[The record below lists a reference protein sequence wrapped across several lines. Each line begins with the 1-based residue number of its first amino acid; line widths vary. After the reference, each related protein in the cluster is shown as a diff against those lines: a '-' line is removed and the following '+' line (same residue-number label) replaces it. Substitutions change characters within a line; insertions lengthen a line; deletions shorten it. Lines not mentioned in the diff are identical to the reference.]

1 MAIFL
6 QDGKY
11 RIEKSLGQGG
21 FGITYLATQVNLN
34 RQVAIKEFY
43 PKDFCDTSQVRLTPK
58 PGDEELVARL
68 KRKFISEA
76 RNVAKLDHPNIV
88 KIYDVFEE
96 NSTAYFVMEYVEGES
111 LDAMAKRGAMSEAD
125 ALHYIIPS
133 ARALEYVHSENMTH
147 LDVKPANIMVR
158 RKNNTPVLIDFGLA
172 KQYDRTTGGE
182 TSTSFVGLSPGYAP
196 IEQYNQG
203 GVNTFSPQ
211 IDVYALGATLYRL
224 VTGTTPPE
232 PAMREGN
239 DMEISAPVSAG
250 TRNAIQHAMRMFKSN
265 RTPSMTAFIAELS
278 STQAPKSQPIPRP
291 TLRLKCSDV
300 NDNDKMSKHG
310 SYLKFGIIS
319 VLIIGIIIIFLDR
332 CNYKEPQK
340 DIIEVESTAVDT
352 VVDTAVNS
360 VVTIDVD
367 STPGETVFDPK
378 QSVVSET
385 GNSKS
390 EKDVAVIEDN
400 DVQKN
405 IEPADAKSLF
415 LKGEN
420 YYFGKGGVAKDYT
433 RAEKYFRKAAE
444 QGYAPAQN
452 MLGICYEYG
461 EGVEQ
466 DYLKAVEWYR
476 KAAEQGYAR
485 AQCNLGQCYANGFG
499 VEQDCAKAVEWYRK
513 AAEQG
518 YARAQKN
525 LGICYEVGRGVE
537 QDYDK
542 AVKWYRKAAVQ
553 CYAIAQVYLG
563 NCYKW
568 GRGVNQNYAVAV
580 EWFRKAA
587 KHGNSEAQYLLGD
600 SYENGRGVAKN
611 WYKAVEWYQKA
622 AEQGNKD
629 AKRRLREMGV

>member
-111 LDAMAKRGAMSEAD
+111 LDAMSKRGAMSEAD
-125 ALHYIIPS
+125 ALHYIIPI

-232 PAMREGN
+232 PTMRDGN
-239 DMEISAPVSAG
+239 DVEISAPVSAG
-250 TRNAIQHAMRMFKSN
+250 MRNAIQHAMRMFKSN

-278 STQAPKSQPIPRP
+278 ATPTPTPVTQLQTQILHPQPIEDEEDEEEE
-291 TLRLKCSDV
+291 S
-300 NDNDKMSKHG
+300 N
-310 SYLKFGIIS
+310 FGRYIKLAI
-319 VLIIGIIIIFLDR
+319 VAVVVIGFIIFLLNR
-332 CNYKEPQK
+332 CNRYAPHEDITETETITEEDSAIAIDQAPMEVPVSTITLEAVPFKQDAQIINMYFSPDGLTIKSADNKKQLYK
-340 DIIEVESTAVDT
+340 TALVFGTTLGEDVNILPSNRIVKY
-352 VVDTAVNS
+352 VVDRVDKTKVLIFFGKRFDDTDNIVICFTNIKKERLRVVIPIAKERNS
-360 VVTIDVD
+360 VV
-367 STPGETVFDPK
+367 
-378 QSVVSET
+378 
-385 GNSKS
+385 SKT
-390 EKDVAVIEDN
+390 ATEDHN
-400 DVQKN
+400 DVRVHKN
-405 IEPADAKSLF
+405 EVIVEEKKPENEKIYSSVDQMPQYPGGDAELMKYLSSHIQYPAMAIENNVQGRVMVQFVVTKTGAIGEVKVVRGVDRDLDKEAIRVVKSLPNF
-415 LKGEN
+415 IP
-420 YYFGKGGVAKDYT
+420 GK
-433 RAEKYFRKAAE
+433 
-444 QGYAPAQN
+444 
-452 MLGICYEYG
+452 I
-461 EGVEQ
+461 EG
-466 DYLKAVEWYR
+466 KAVNVWYTLPVTF
-476 KAAEQGYAR
+476 KLQG
-485 AQCNLGQCYANGFG
+485 AN
-499 VEQDCAKAVEWYRK
+499 
-513 AAEQG
+513 
-518 YARAQKN
+518 
-525 LGICYEVGRGVE
+525 
-537 QDYDK
+537 
-542 AVKWYRKAAVQ
+542 
-553 CYAIAQVYLG
+553 
-563 NCYKW
+563 
-568 GRGVNQNYAVAV
+568 
-580 EWFRKAA
+580 
-587 KHGNSEAQYLLGD
+587 
-600 SYENGRGVAKN
+600 
-611 WYKAVEWYQKA
+611 
-622 AEQGNKD
+622 
-629 AKRRLREMGV
+629 

>member
-58 PGDEELVARL
+58 PGDEELVARF

-111 LDAMAKRGAMSEAD
+111 LDAMSKRGAMSEAD
-125 ALHYIIPS
+125 ALHYIIPI

-224 VTGTTPPE
+224 VTGMTPPE

-239 DMEISAPVSAG
+239 DMEISTPVSAG

-278 STQAPKSQPIPRP
+278 ETPTPRPIPRP
-291 TLRLKCSDV
+291 TLRQKCSDV
-300 NDNDKMSKHG
+300 NDNDKISKYG
-310 SYLKFGIIS
+310 SYLKFGMIS
-319 VLIIGIIIIFLDR
+319 VLIISIIIIFLDR
-332 CNYKEPQK
+332 CIYKEPQK
-340 DIIEVESTAVDT
+340 DIIEVESAAVDT
-352 VVDTAVNS
+352 VVDTAENS
-360 VVTIDVD
+360 VVTIEVD
-367 STPGETVFDPK
+367 STTGETVFDPK

-385 GNSKS
+385 GESKS
-390 EKDVAVIEDN
+390 EKDVVATEDN
-400 DVQKN
+400 DVPKN
-405 IEPADAKSLF
+405 TEPADAKSLF
-415 LKGEN
+415 LIGEN
-420 YYFGKGGVAKDYT
+420 YYYGKGGVAKNYT
-433 RAEKYFRKAAE
+433 RAVKYFRKAAE

-461 EGVEQ
+461 RGVEQ
-466 DYLKAVEWYR
+466 DYAKAVEWLR
-476 KAAEQGYAR
+476 KAAVQGHAL
-485 AQCNLGQCYANGFG
+485 AQFNLGYCYYLGRV
-499 VEQDCAKAVEWYRK
+499 VEQDYAKAVEWYRK
-513 AAEQG
+513 AAVQG
-518 YARAQKN
+518 YA
-525 LGICYEVGRGVE
+525 E
-537 QDYDK
+537 
-542 AVKWYRKAAVQ
+542 
-553 CYAIAQVYLG
+553 AQVYLG
-563 NCYKW
+563 NCYYI
-568 GRGVNQNYAVAV
+568 GIGVERDYGVAV
-580 EWFRKAA
+580 GWYRRAA
-587 KHGNSEAQYLLGD
+587 EQGQVLAQYLLGNC
-600 SYENGRGVAKN
+600 YENGRGVAKN
-611 WYKAVEWYQKA
+611 IDEAIKWYRKA
-622 AEQGNKD
+622 AAQGNAD
-629 AKRRLREMGV
+629 ANQRLREMGVLD

>member
-58 PGDEELVARL
+58 PGDEELVARF

-111 LDAMAKRGAMSEAD
+111 LDAMSKRGAMSEAD
-125 ALHYIIPS
+125 ALHYIIPI

-224 VTGTTPPE
+224 VTGITPPE
-232 PAMREGN
+232 PTMREGQ
-239 DMEISAPVSAG
+239 DVEITAPVSAG
-250 TRNAIQHAMRMFKSN
+250 TRSAISHAMRVFKN
-265 RTPSMTAFIAELS
+265 DRTPSMTAFLAELS
-278 STQAPKSQPIPRP
+278 ATQTPAPQPIENNFKDGIKPF
-291 TLRLKCSDV
+291 
-300 NDNDKMSKHG
+300 NAN
-310 SYLKFGIIS
+310 YL
-319 VLIIGIIIIFLDR
+319 IIIFIVLFAVSVFLGIRGINSCSREDIV
-332 CNYKEPQK
+332 K
-340 DIIEVESTAVDT
+340 DDSVALMVEKAEQ
-352 VVDTAVNS
+352 
-360 VVTIDVD
+360 
-367 STPGETVFDPK
+367 G
-378 QSVVSET
+378 
-385 GNSKS
+385 
-390 EKDVAVIEDN
+390 
-400 DVQKN
+400 
-405 IEPADAKSLF
+405 DAESQF
-415 LKGEN
+415 LLG
-420 YYFGKGGVAKDYT
+420 
-433 RAEKYFRKAAE
+433 EKYFYGRGVRQDYFQAKEWFFKAAEQGYVQAQYMVGQCYENGYGFRRDWYEAVVWYRKAAEQGDVKSQYLLGEKYFYGRGIVQDFSIAIEWFLKAAE
-444 QGYAPAQN
+444 QGYAPAQY
-452 MLGICYEYG
+452 MIGHCYEYG
-461 EGVEQ
+461 DGFEKSWFNATG
-466 DYLKAVEWYR
+466 WYG
-476 KAAEQGYAR
+476 KAAEQGYAP
-485 AQCNLGQCYANGFG
+485 AQVMFGYCNYRGYGGL
-499 VEQDCAKAVEWYRK
+499 EEDEAKAVEWYRK

-518 YARAQKN
+518 YSDGQYQLALCYKYGW
-525 LGICYEVGRGVE
+525 GIEK
-537 QDYDK
+537 DYDK
-542 AVKWYRKAAVQ
+542 A
-553 CYAIAQVYLG
+553 I
-563 NCYKW
+563 
-568 GRGVNQNYAVAV
+568 

-587 KHGNSEAQYLLGD
+587 KQGHKEA
-600 SYENGRGVAKN
+600 V
-611 WYKAVEWYQKA
+611 
-622 AEQGNKD
+622 D
-629 AKRRLREMGV
+629 ALKRMGIHDY

>member
-34 RQVAIKEFY
+34 RQVAIEEFY

-58 PGDEELVARL
+58 PGDEELVARF

-125 ALHYIIPS
+125 ALHYIIPI
-133 ARALEYVHSENMTH
+133 ARALEYVHSEIMTH

-232 PAMREGN
+232 PTMRESQ
-239 DMEISAPVSAG
+239 DIKVAAQISAG

-278 STQAPKSQPIPRP
+278 ATPTPQTIPQPQPVTQSIEVNAPHKWKSK
-291 TLRLKCSDV
+291 LRNFL
-300 NDNDKMSKHG
+300 
-310 SYLKFGIIS
+310 IRAIS
-319 VLIIGIIIIFLDR
+319 ALAIIGVAILGIDIFDYLMMVIRANNGD
-332 CNYKEPQK
+332 
-340 DIIEVESTAVDT
+340 VEY
-352 VVDTAVNS
+352 
-360 VVTIDVD
+360 
-367 STPGETVFDPK
+367 
-378 QSVVSET
+378 QM
-385 GNSKS
+385 
-390 EKDVAVIEDN
+390 
-400 DVQKN
+400 
-405 IEPADAKSLF
+405 SL
-415 LKGEN
+415 GN
-420 YYFGKGGVAKDYT
+420 YYHRGGGILGEILHD
-433 RAEKYFRKAAE
+433 KYAA
-444 QGYAPAQN
+444 
-452 MLGICYEYG
+452 I
-461 EGVEQ
+461 
-466 DYLKAVEWYR
+466 KWYR

-485 AQCNLGQCYANGFG
+485 AQCKLGHSYRLGEGVGQDYAMAVEWYRKAAEQGYVPAQNGLGICYDNGFG
-499 VEQDCAKAVEWYRK
+499 VEQDYAKAVEWYRKAVVQGYAPAQDNLGTCYECGRGVKQDYAKAVEWYRK

-518 YARAQKN
+518 YARAQYN
-525 LGICYEVGRGVE
+525 LGDC
-537 QDYDK
+537 
-542 AVKWYRKAAVQ
+542 
-553 CYAIAQVYLG
+553 
-563 NCYKW
+563 
-568 GRGVNQNYAVAV
+568 
-580 EWFRKAA
+580 
-587 KHGNSEAQYLLGD
+587 
-600 SYENGRGVAKN
+600 YENGRGVEKN
-611 WYKAVEWYQKA
+611 RYKAVEWYQQA
-622 AEQGNKD
+622 AARGNEN
-629 AKRRLREMGV
+629 AKRRLSDMGV

>member
-58 PGDEELVARL
+58 PGDEELVARF

-125 ALHYIIPS
+125 ALHYIIPI

-224 VTGTTPPE
+224 VTGMTPPE
-232 PAMREGN
+232 PTMREGN
-239 DMEISAPVSAG
+239 DVEISTPVSAG

-265 RTPSMTAFIAELS
+265 RTPSMTAFITELS
-278 STQAPKSQPIPRP
+278 ATPTPQPETRP
-291 TLRLKCSDV
+291 
-300 NDNDKMSKHG
+300 
-310 SYLKFGIIS
+310 
-319 VLIIGIIIIFLDR
+319 
-332 CNYKEPQK
+332 
-340 DIIEVESTAVDT
+340 IEVNVTHKGKSKIRKYIIMALATIG
-352 VVDTAVNS
+352 VVILGLYIGGHLMSYKLNNDAEYQFS
-360 VVTIDVD
+360 Q
-367 STPGETVFDPK
+367 GE
-378 QSVVSET
+378 
-385 GNSKS
+385 
-390 EKDVAVIEDN
+390 A
-400 DVQKN
+400 
-405 IEPADAKSLF
+405 
-415 LKGEN
+415 
-420 YYFGKGGVAKDYT
+420 YYNG
-433 RAEKYFRKAAE
+433 R
-444 QGYAPAQN
+444 
-452 MLGICYEYG
+452 
-461 EGVEQ
+461 GVEQ
-466 DYLKAVEWYR
+466 DYAKAVEWYR
-476 KAAEQGYAR
+476 KAAEQGHAC
-485 AQCNLGQCYANGFG
+485 AQCNLGQCYYNGEG
-499 VEQDCAKAVEWYRK
+499 VEQDYVKAVEWYRKAADQGDAQAQCNLGECYHSGRGVDQGYAKAVEWYRK

-518 YARAQKN
+518 YASAQYN
-525 LGICYEVGRGVE
+525 LGNSYRLGKGVNQDYAKAVEWYRKAAEQGYASAQCDLGTSYYLGEGVE
-537 QDYDK
+537 QDYAK
-542 AVKWYRKAAVQ
+542 
-553 CYAIAQVYLG
+553 
-563 NCYKW
+563 
-568 GRGVNQNYAVAV
+568 AV

-587 KHGNSEAQYLLGD
+587 EQGDETAQINLG
-600 SYENGRGVAKN
+600 YCYRWGRGVEQDYA
-611 WYKAVEWYQKA
+611 KAVEWYQKA
-622 AEQGNKD
+622 AEQGCQLAKD
-629 AKRRLREMGV
+629 PLREMGVLD

>member
-111 LDAMAKRGAMSEAD
+111 LDAMSKRGAMSEAD
-125 ALHYIIPS
+125 ALHYIIPI

-232 PAMREGN
+232 PTAREGK
-239 DMEISAPVSAG
+239 DVEISAPVSVG
-250 TRNAIQHAMRMFKSN
+250 TRNAIQHAMRMFKSD
-265 RTPSMTAFIAELS
+265 RTQSMTAFIAELS
-278 STQAPKSQPIPRP
+278 ITPTTQTISQSQPVTQSIEVNPAPKGKSKFRKYIIRAIAALAIIGAVIILGKDIYIYLMMEYRANKGDVVSQ
-291 TLRLKCSDV
+291 
-300 NDNDKMSKHG
+300 MSLG
-310 SYLKFGIIS
+310 EYYERGGGII
-319 VLIIGIIIIFLDR
+319 LGEIL
-332 CNYKEPQK
+332 K
-340 DIIEVESTAVDT
+340 D
-352 VVDTAVNS
+352 
-360 VVTIDVD
+360 
-367 STPGETVFDPK
+367 
-378 QSVVSET
+378 
-385 GNSKS
+385 
-390 EKDVAVIEDN
+390 
-400 DVQKN
+400 
-405 IEPADAKSLF
+405 
-415 LKGEN
+415 
-420 YYFGKGGVAKDYT
+420 
-433 RAEKYFRKAAE
+433 KYAAIKWYRRAAE
-444 QGYAPAQN
+444 QGFAPAQFE
-452 MLGICYEYG
+452 LGRCYWCG
-461 EGVEQ
+461 EGGLEQ
-466 DYLKAVEWYR
+466 DYA
-476 KAAEQGYAR
+476 KAAE
-485 AQCNLGQCYANGFG
+485 
-499 VEQDCAKAVEWYRK
+499 
-513 AAEQG
+513 
-518 YARAQKN
+518 
-525 LGICYEVGRGVE
+525 
-537 QDYDK
+537 
-542 AVKWYRKAAVQ
+542 WYRKAAVQ
-553 CYAIAQVYLG
+553 GLSDALYWLGYCYQNGFGVEKNRDEAIKLS
-563 NCYKW
+563 
-568 GRGVNQNYAVAV
+568 
-580 EWFRKAA
+580 RKAA
-587 KHGNSEAQYLLGD
+587 ERRDGD
-600 SYENGRGVAKN
+600 
-611 WYKAVEWYQKA
+611 AV
-622 AEQGNKD
+622 
-629 AKRRLREMGV
+629 RRLKEMGIYDY